1 MSYGFADIHFPDR
14 ADLTGQ
20 HGFEPTIAAALARI
34 DAIQPRAYA
43 RTRNHVNGAVSRLPP
58 YLTHGFVQVPQ
69 VIDRL
74 SQRYQLAPEDKI
86 VFELAWRE
94 YFQHLWRHW
103 GEDIFAARRPPPAA
117 SYAPHMPQDVLTGCT
132 GITVIDEAVRTLY
145 RTGYLHNHA
154 RMWLAS
160 YLVHLRKTD
169 WKAGAMWMYRHLLD
183 GDLASNALSWQWV
196 AGTLTGKPY
205 LFNAENVE
213 RYAPQWSSRD
223 TVLDTGYDAL
233 EQFARQGG
241 DCGPHSLRAEMVD
254 EPLAGAVPAPDN
266 RPVWRDG
273 GEVWLMHPWALGL
286 ARQGRVIGW
295 IVPSFH
301 ERFAWSEARWQFVL
315 GRMRAVCE
323 GIVVGDATGL
333 RQQLGV
339 AQLMTMQTY
348 NPGYAQAIAHAGI
361 LAEPVTRQFD
371 DPPSAMPSFSR
382 FWQRV
387 TPKAKARK

>member
-1 MSYGFADIHFPDR
+1 MPQR
-14 ADLTGQ
+14 LE
-20 HGFEPTIAAALARI
+20 FEPTMAAAHARI
-34 DAIQPRAYA
+34 DAIQPTTYA
-43 RTRNHVNGAVSRLPP
+43 RTRNYLDGAVTRLSP

-74 SQRYQLAPEDKI
+74 SQRCQSSPEDKI

-117 SYAPHMPQDVLTGCT
+117 SYSPHVPQDVLQGCT
-132 GITVIDEAVRTLY
+132 GVPVIDAAVRTLY

-183 GDLASNALSWQWV
+183 GDLASNTLSWQWV

-213 RYAPQWSSRD
+213 RYAPQWSSLG

-233 EQFARQGG
+233 DQLARLGG
-241 DCGPHSLRAEMVD
+241 DCGPHSPCADRVD
-254 EPLAGAVPAPDN
+254 EPPAGAIPD
-266 RPVWRDG
+266 RDIALMRQVG
-273 GEVWLMHPWALGL
+273 GEVWLMHPWALGE
-286 ARQGRVIGW
+286 APPGRVIGW
-295 IVPSFH
+295 IEPGFH

-323 GIVVGDATGL
+323 GFVVGDASVL
-333 RQQLGV
+333 RQQLGN
-339 AQLMTMQTY
+339 ARMMTMQSC
-348 NPGYAQAIAHAGI
+348 NPGYVQAIVDARI
-361 LAEPVTRQFD
+361 VTKTVPKQFD

-382 FWQRV
+382 FWQQV
-387 TPKAKARK
+387 SGQSASKAT